1 MHVSLMKVTP
11 TSGKGTLGTWR
22 FLRQARVRLD
32 KTGLTAVRARDEGMS
47 KPVEGGAYVHQC
59 LNFVAN
65 GKAHS

>member
-32 KTGLTAVRARDEGMS
+32 KTGLNRSQGQGRRYEQTSRRRGVCAPVLKLRGEWEGS
-47 KPVEGGAYVHQC
+47 
-59 LNFVAN
+59 
-65 GKAHS
+65 